1 VGLGELLWD
10 LFPQGKQLGGAP
22 ANFAYITAL
31 LGDAGIVAS
40 RVGDDRL
47 GQEALWHLKAS
58 GLEVSHV
65 QRDLIHPTGTVKVDV
80 DAKGQPEYQ
89 ITENVAWDFMEF
101 TEDWISLARST
112 HAVCFGSLA
121 QRNPVSRAAIR
132 AFLSALPSF
141 AIGIFDVNLR
151 QSYFTPEILRD
162 SLRHAKVLKLN
173 HQEFPRFIE
182 LLRSPSSFQPS
193 SSTANPASAL
203 SPSTVS
209 TLRDFSAALS
219 STSSLSSSS
228 PNSSAAITAASSS
241 ATSSDIEAARALCRE
256 FQLRLVCITR
266 GGHGSLLVTAK
277 SQHEHPGFS
286 VKIADTVGAGDAF
299 TAALVH
305 HALRGSSLAAMNA
318 AANRMGAWVASQEG
332 ATPAPDP
339 AILNEVHLP
348 SHL

>member
-1 VGLGELLWD
+1 MSSAATTPRPIVVGLGELLWD
-10 LFPQGKQLGGAP
+10 LFPHGKQLGGAP

-31 LGDAGIVAS
+31 LGDSGIVAS

-47 GQEALWHLKAS
+47 GQEALWHLKS
-58 GLEVSHV
+58 CGLDINRI
-65 QRDLIHPTGTVKVDV
+65 QRDLAHPTGTVKVAV
-80 DAKGQPEYQ
+80 DSLGQPEYR
-89 ITENVAWDFMEF
+89 IAENVAWDFMEF
-101 TEDWISLARST
+101 SEDWISLARSA

-151 QSYFTPEILRD
+151 QSYFSPEILRD
-162 SLRHAKVLKLN
+162 SARHAKVLKLN
-173 HQEFPRFIE
+173 HEEFPRFLD
-182 LLRSPSSFQPS
+182 LLQCPLKNSERSD
-193 SSTANPASAL
+193 
-203 SPSTVS
+203 VG
-209 TLRDFSAALS
+209 
-219 STSSLSSSS
+219 
-228 PNSSAAITAASSS
+228 
-241 ATSSDIEAARALCRE
+241 AARWLCRE
-256 FQLRLVCITR
+256 LGIRIVCITR
-266 GGHGSLLVTAK
+266 GGAGSMLVTPE
-277 SQHEHPGFS
+277 SHHEHPGYS

-339 AILNEVHLP
+339 AILAEVRVTPH
-348 SHL
+348 